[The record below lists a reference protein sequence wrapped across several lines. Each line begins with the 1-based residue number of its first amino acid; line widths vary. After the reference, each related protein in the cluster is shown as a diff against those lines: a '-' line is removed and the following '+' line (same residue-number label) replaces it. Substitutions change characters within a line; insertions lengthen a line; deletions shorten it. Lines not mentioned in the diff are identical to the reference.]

1 LLEGGQTVTADENYI
16 RESILHPQAKIAAG
30 YKPIMPTFAGQ
41 VSEEQLLQL
50 VTYIKSLSPSQ
61 TQGIQTTQPA
71 RENNPRTGA
80 ATPAGQ
86 GAKSTESQRMNPLNS
101 TAPRPNQTGEPR

>member
-1 LLEGGQTVTADENYI
+1 L
-16 RESILHPQAKIAAG
+16 RESILNPQAKLAAG

-50 VTYIKSLSPSQ
+50 VAYIKSLSPSK
-61 TQGIQTTQPA
+61 TQGIQMTPPTP
-71 RENNPRTGA
+71 RENGSRTTGA

-101 TAPRPNQTGEPR
+101 TAPTNNQTGEPR